1 MKAGIDFDGNRESAL
16 FFDSEVV
23 EGSDETD
30 VRGGGSSQS
39 LENPDEVFVGV
50 HFCEFARSDDRVDD
64 GSPPSSGRVSQEQPV
79 FATYC
84 RGPYPRSTGLLS
96 MRTCPLFG
104 RVNSSSWGQRSSMY
118 DAARPVA
125 LAGRAW
131 AKVC

>member
-84 RGPYPRSTGLLS
+84 RGPYP
-96 MRTCPLFG
+96 PLHGIVVDEDMPLVWSRKQFQLGPAVEHVRCGPSG
-104 RVNSSSWGQRSSMY
+104 R
-118 DAARPVA
+118 
-125 LAGRAW
+125 AGR
-131 AKVC
+131 